1 MDIIIAIDGYS
12 SCGKSSLARDIA
24 RELGYAYIDTGAMY
38 RAVTWYAMDKGLIDG
53 VCIAGEQLEREM
65 PQISINFC
73 FSADTFTNVTFLN
86 GRNIEDEIRSP
97 GVASLVSY
105 ISALPFVRS
114 RMVALQQ
121 KMGKDKRVVMDGRD
135 IGTVVFPEAEVK
147 IFMTAD
153 PEIRARRRLA
163 ELLEKGITTSF
174 EEVLGNL
181 KQRDHLDETRET
193 APLRKAPGAFVIDN
207 TCLTRKA
214 QLEIAMD
221 YIKQKRD
228 ES

>member
-1 MDIIIAIDGYS
+1 MDLIIAIDGYS

-38 RAVTWYAMDKGLIDG
+38 RAVTWYAMEKGLIEG
-53 VCIAGEQLEREM
+53 ARIAEEQLEREM
-65 PQISINFC
+65 SQITINFR
-73 FSADTFTNVTFLN
+73 FSKETFTNETYLN
-86 GRNIEDEIRSP
+86 GKNIEDEIRSP

-105 ISALPFVRS
+105 VSALPFVRS

-121 KMGKDKRVVMDGRD
+121 NMGREKRVVMDGRD

-153 PEIRARRRLA
+153 PEVRARRRLA
-163 ELLEKGITTSF
+163 ELTEKGISTSF
-174 EEVLGNL
+174 EEVLENL
-181 KQRDHLDETRET
+181 KQRDYLDETRET

-207 TCLTRKA
+207 TRLSRKE
-214 QLEIAMD
+214 QLEIAMT
-221 YIKQKRD
+221 YIKQKKN